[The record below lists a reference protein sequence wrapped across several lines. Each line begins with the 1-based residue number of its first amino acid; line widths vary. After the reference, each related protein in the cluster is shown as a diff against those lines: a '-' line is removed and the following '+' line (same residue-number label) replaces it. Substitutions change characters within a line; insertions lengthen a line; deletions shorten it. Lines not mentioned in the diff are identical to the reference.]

1 MNSSDFA
8 DCDYWTNNIGP
19 HPIQRPLVDADPGHG
34 DVCVSDGDLEGHV
47 RGEDSPVMVTR
58 HLV

>member
-1 MNSSDFA
+1 MA
-8 DCDYWTNNIGP
+8 DQHLFFIVIDP
-19 HPIQRPLVDADPGHG
+19 HPIQSPLVDADPSHD

-47 RGEDSPVMVTR
+47 RGEDSPIMVTR